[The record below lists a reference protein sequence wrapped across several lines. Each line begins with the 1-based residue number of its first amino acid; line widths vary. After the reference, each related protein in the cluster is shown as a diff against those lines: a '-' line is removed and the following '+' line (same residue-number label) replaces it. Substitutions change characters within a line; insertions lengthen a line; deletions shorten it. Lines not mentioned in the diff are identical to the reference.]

1 MASKELH
8 NMEKA
13 KANVF
18 AAVVVALFSAIA
30 AEIPLEIKNAG
41 FEKVGKDGYPEGWS
55 RHKDWHGERIGH
67 NGSGGMVFE
76 RKEAAPPSR
85 GRPGQPITLKPGKR
99 YYISA
104 LVKAENIQTLRKT
117 HAMGMTIHLEGY
129 NANRKW
135 VFGTIA
141 RPCVSGTSKDWVK
154 VEGVTPV
161 ISESITSAFIQPLA
175 HGCVSGYGV
184 VDNIYVAELETKP
197 VGAIFSDAYRNE
209 SAGGK
214 VKFSAALDIDRKTSL
229 EEYSVEFAHVD
240 EGGRTVKTACKVASH
255 SDATVELDT
264 DRFAYGTNDV
274 VCTLSRGGK
283 EIGSASL
290 RFARLKSPTPRK
302 VYIDRNRMTIVDGK
316 PFFPLGMFYSAGMIC
331 ESNMNLYAQ
340 APFNCVMPYGFR
352 LNRRQMD
359 LCESKGIKVI
369 WDLRLG
375 LDSPDA
381 GKKAVEEKVAM
392 FKDHPA
398 LLAWYTNDERPVAD
412 IPRLKLR
419 QEWMEVLDKDHP
431 TWSVQD
437 VFREA
442 RHYLGT
448 YDVLGMDP
456 YPVPKKPIGTVI
468 SSMRQGTSGTFASR
482 AIWQVP
488 QAFGWGWLG
497 RKERQ
502 GQRGPN
508 KAEMANM
515 TWQSIAGGANGIV
528 YYAFHTLRRANRFEG
543 DSFELAWERTK
554 AAAFEVKKY
563 EHVLTSL
570 EAPPK
575 FTGGTDAVAVRTW
588 RHKGDVYMLAVNCTA
603 TPQEAEVCLD
613 AETDKGMTAD
623 FGPAPKIENGKIRF
637 SFGPIGYVMLRFRQ

>member
-1 MASKELH
+1 M
-8 NMEKA
+8 
-13 KANVF
+13 F
-18 AAVVVALFSAIA
+18 AAVAAALFSAIA

-41 FEKVGKDGYPEGWS
+41 FETVGKDGYPVGWS
-55 RHKDWHGERIGH
+55 RHKDWHGERCGH

-76 RKEAAPPSR
+76 RKVAAPPGR
-85 GRPGQPITLKPGKR
+85 GRPGQPVTLKPGKR
-99 YYISA
+99 YCISA
-104 LVKAENIQTLRKT
+104 LVKTENIETARKT
-117 HAMGMTIHLEGY
+117 LAMGMTVHLEGY
-129 NANRKW
+129 NASNKW

-154 VEGVTPV
+154 VEGITPV

-175 HGCVSGYGV
+175 HGCVSGLGI

-197 VGAIFSDAYRNE
+197 VGAVFSDAYRNE
-209 SAGGK
+209 SSGGK
-214 VKFSAALDIDRKTSL
+214 VRFSASLDLDRKIATG
-229 EEYSVEFAHVD
+229 EYSAEFSHVA
-240 EGGRTVKTACKVASH
+240 EGGRIEKVPGKVLSH
-255 SDATVELDT
+255 TGATVELDT
-264 DRFAYGTNDV
+264 DRFAVGTNDV
-274 VCTLSRGGK
+274 ACTLSRGGK

-290 RFARLKSPTPRK
+290 RFARLESPTPRK

-331 ESNMNLYAQ
+331 ESNMNLYAE

-352 LNRRQMD
+352 LNHRQMD
-359 LCESKGIKVI
+359 LCKSKGIKVI
-369 WDLRLG
+369 YDLRLG

-381 GKKAVEEKVAM
+381 GKSVVEEKIAM

-412 IPRLKLR
+412 IPNLKLR
-419 QEWMEVLDKDHP
+419 QGWVESLDKDHP

-437 VFREA
+437 VFSEA

-508 KAEMANM
+508 RAEMANM

-528 YYAFHTLRRANRFEG
+528 YYAFHTLRRAETFEG
-543 DSFELAWERTK
+543 DSFVLAWERTK

-570 EAPPK
+570 ETPPR
-575 FTGGTDAVAVRTW
+575 FSGGTDAVAVRTW

-603 TPQEAEVCLD
+603 EPQEAEVCLD
-613 AETDKGMTAD
+613 AETGKGVAAD
-623 FGPAPKIENGKIRF
+623 FGSVPEIENGKIRF